1 VQPVDWDGVIEGEQ
15 RVEAQ
20 RLMKA
25 KEQGV
30 DPDSMKSSSMSV
42 YLAAMG
48 GTQRSKG
55 KGPCAFFAS
64 IFFMGRVQHILE
76 STLSYSSVTSDMW
89 TGLDE
94 WRRHDESNGED
105 GSKILS
111 VVLCSFSLL
120 QFSGTLARLIVPHK
134 HRSLNFFRA
143 VLGIT
148 AMSEFPIAM
157 LVLFESDSLMKWVS
171 VTLSLV
177 SVAVQISNLCVA
189 TMMNSRSKRLANM
202 RPEENKLPVTH
213 LKMQVAGEKKA
224 PPVIDVVFKAG
235 VKDDVEG
242 FEIMEGVYAST
253 GPAAEEP
260 AEPAPPPPG
269 PPAGGAPPPPPP
281 PGVQAV
287 V

>member
-1 VQPVDWDGVIEGEQ
+1 
-15 RVEAQ
+15 VEAQ
-20 RLMKA
+20 KLIKA
-25 KEQGV
+25 RDSGKEV
-30 DPDSMKSSSMSV
+30 ESTNSSSLSV

-48 GTQRSKG
+48 GSNRAKN
-55 KGPCAFFAS
+55 KGPCAFFVS

-143 VLGIT
+143 VLAIT
-148 AMSEFPIAM
+148 AASEFPIAM

-177 SVAVQISNLCVA
+177 SVGVQISNLIVA
-189 TMMNSRSKRLANM
+189 TFLAAKSKKLANA

-213 LKMQVAGEKKA
+213 LKMWAGAKK
-224 PPVIDVVFKAG
+224 
-235 VKDDVEG
+235 VE
-242 FEIMEGVYAST
+242 
-253 GPAAEEP
+253 
-260 AEPAPPPPG
+260 APPPPG
-269 PPAGGAPPPPPP
+269 PPPPGPPPPTGSGMHP
-281 PGVQAV
+281 AV
-287 V
+287 